1 MIKKEGNILV
11 AKSNAFSDRIIKLYQ
26 YLEHTSKEMILSK
39 QILRSGTSIGANIAE
54 SQGAQS
60 TADFIHKLE
69 IALKEAKETAYWL
82 DKLLTGNYITV
93 AGHTSMYHD
102 NLEIIKLLSAI
113 LIAKKKKAKR

>member
-93 AGHTSMYHD
+93 VGHTSMYHD

-113 LIAKKKKAKR
+113 LIAKKKKAKQ

>member
-11 AKSNAFSDRIIKLYQ
+11 TKSNAFSDRIIKLYQ

-102 NLEIIKLLSAI
+102 NLENIKLLSAI